1 VVQIQWYEEV
11 ALVRDGKVLH
21 VLSASGS
28 RGVLPRLHS
37 LSPLA
42 VTSAAATT
50 VKLIGS
56 NIAAPD
62 NTVLSQSQ
70 GEQSPSPVQG
80 CPGQLSRS
88 LHHTLSASFLSTA
101 FLNSVL
107 HIVSFLCD

>member
-1 VVQIQWYEEV
+1 MWDGGCLVVQIQWYEEV
-11 ALVRDGKVLH
+11 ALVRYGKVLH

-37 LSPLA
+37 VSPLA

-62 NTVLSQSQ
+62 NTVLAQSQ
-70 GEQSPSPVQG
+70 GERT
-80 CPGQLSRS
+80 CAR
-88 LHHTLSASFLSTA
+88 
-101 FLNSVL
+101 
-107 HIVSFLCD
+107 IR